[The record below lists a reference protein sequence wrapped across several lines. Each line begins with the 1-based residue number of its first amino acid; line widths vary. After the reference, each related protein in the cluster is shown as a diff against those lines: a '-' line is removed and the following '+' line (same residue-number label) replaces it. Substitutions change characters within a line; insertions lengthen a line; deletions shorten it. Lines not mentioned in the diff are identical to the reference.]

1 MSKENFVTLTCP
13 YCGKVYD
20 SNNIKNPKTAMYK
33 HLIKCKS
40 KHEFIRQ
47 FSWTKEKL
55 EEELENLGSVVEFS
69 KKYIPLTEG
78 YSIGDGN
85 IREIF
90 KEFGINT
97 SIKRANSNSKTKEK
111 RKETN
116 LERYGCPHNFCK
128 ESESRKKWE
137 QRLLEKEG
145 ITNVF
150 QRKDVQEKSKQ
161 TLLKKYGV
169 EHPAQSDLFKVTEE
183 YCVRKYGE
191 EKGKQIWDKIRYDRG
206 KSNRYE
212 YYVEKYG
219 NDAPQKWTEHIQNM
233 CKHWESKSSSIS
245 SLNKIIG
252 EFLTQNN
259 VEFESEFI
267 LWETDVQPRYYD
279 FKIGNILIEV
289 NGTFWHADPRKYK
302 ETDILKFP
310 GTNGVVAKDIWEKD
324 KTKRNLAIN
333 NGFQIIYYWE
343 SEIIDPIALEKIKN
357 ELINYATSENK
368 INKEN
373 SN

>member
-1 MSKENFVTLTCP
+1 MSKKNFISLTCP
-13 YCGKVYD
+13 YCGKIYD
-20 SNNIKNPKTAMYK
+20 SDNTKNPKTAMFK
-33 HLIKCKS
+33 HSAKCKV
-40 KHEFIRQ
+40 KHDFIHQ

-90 KEFGINT
+90 KEFGIDT
-97 SIKRANSNSKTKEK
+97 SIKRANNNSKTKEK

-137 QRLLEKEG
+137 QRLLDEEG

-169 EHPAQSDLFKVTEE
+169 EHAAQSDLFKITEE
-183 YCVRKYGE
+183 YCIRKYGE
-191 EKGKQIWDKIRYDRG
+191 EKGKQMWDRIRYDRG
-206 KSNRYE
+206 KSNRYD
-212 YYVEKYG
+212 YYIEKYG
-219 NDAPQKWTEHIQNM
+219 NDAPKKWAEHIQNM

-267 LWETDVQPRYYD
+267 LWETDIQPRYYD

-310 GTNGVVAKDIWEKD
+310 GTNGVIAKDIWEKD
-324 KTKRNLAIN
+324 KIKQDLAIN
-333 NGFQIIYYWE
+333 SGFQVIYYWE
-343 SEIIDPIALEKIKN
+343 SEIINPTTLEKIKT
-357 ELINYATSENK
+357 ELINYAISENK

-373 SN
+373 TN

>member
-1 MSKENFVTLTCP
+1 MSKENFISLTCP
-13 YCGKVYD
+13 YCGKTYD
-20 SNNIKNPKTAMYK
+20 SNNSKNPKTAIFK
-33 HLIKCKS
+33 HSTKCKV
-40 KHEFIRQ
+40 KHDFIQQ

-55 EEELENLGSVVEFS
+55 EKELKDLGSVVEFS
-69 KKYIPLTEG
+69 KKYRPLTEG

-90 KEFGINT
+90 KEFGIDT

-116 LERYGCPHNFCK
+116 LKRYGCPHNFCK
-128 ESESRKKWE
+128 ESESRKRWE
-137 QRLLEKEG
+137 QRLLDEEG

-191 EKGKQIWDKIRYDRG
+191 EKGKQIWDKIKHDRG
-206 KSNRYE
+206 KSSRYE

-219 NDAPQKWTEHIQNM
+219 NEAPKKWAERIQAIG
-233 CKHWESKSSSIS
+233 KHYDSKSSCIS

-259 VEFESEFI
+259 IEFESEFI
-267 LWETDVQPRYYD
+267 LWETDVRPRYYD
-279 FKIGNILIEV
+279 FKIGNILIEL

-310 GTNGVVAKDIWEKD
+310 GTNGIVAKDIWEKD
-324 KTKRNLAIN
+324 KIKRNLAIN

-343 SEIIDPIALEKIKN
+343 LEIIDPVALEKIKN
-357 ELINYATSENK
+357 EIINYAISENK

-373 SN
+373 PN